1 MDKFQDT
8 CDRLKSFADKWLARL
23 KVIDEEQ
30 KLLVENYIIIL
41 QCAI

>member
-8 CDRLKSFADKWLARL
+8 FDRLKSFADKWLACL
-23 KVIDEEQ
+23 MGIDEEQ